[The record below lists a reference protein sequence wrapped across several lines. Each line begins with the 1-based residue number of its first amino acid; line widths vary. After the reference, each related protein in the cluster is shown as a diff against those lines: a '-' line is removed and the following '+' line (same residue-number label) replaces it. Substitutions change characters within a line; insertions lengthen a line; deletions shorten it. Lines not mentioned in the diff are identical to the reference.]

1 MRREMPPWTRKK
13 RFWIVLSCFVMSS
26 GFVIFV
32 LVANLWNWQWTGFQ
46 KTLWDWMQLFI
57 VPIAL
62 AIVAF
67 LFNRMESNRQQK
79 LADQRSESDQEI
91 ALDNQRDITL
101 QTYLKQ
107 MSKLLFRQNL
117 RTSEP
122 KTEVRYVARA
132 QTLTVLR
139 RLDTLRKGYLLQFL
153 YEAGLINNEVNG
165 SIIDLN
171 GADLQGA
178 ELQGLQLRKVNLG
191 GTNLHGANLKK
202 ANLSGAMLRKA
213 DLSNTNMCEARLSQT
228 NLHIVNLSQAD
239 LSGAVLSEA
248 DLTKAILRKALL
260 IQADLSGA
268 DLTGTDLSDANLSG
282 ANLSGAELLG
292 ANLSGAE
299 LMGANLQ
306 GTDLMNTDL
315 QGSRLNT
322 SPSRGN

>member
-1 MRREMPPWTRKK
+1 MKRERPAWTRKK
-13 RFWIVLSCFVMSS
+13 RFSIILSCLVMSV

-46 KTLWDWMQLFI
+46 KTLWDWMQLLI

-62 AIVAF
+62 AVGAF
-67 LFNRMESNRQQK
+67 LFNRAENSYQQK
-79 LADQRSESDQEI
+79 LADQRAVHDQEI
-91 ALDNQRDITL
+91 ALDNQRDTML
-101 QTYLKQ
+101 QAYIDQ
-107 MSKLLFRQNL
+107 MSQLLFERNL
-117 RTSEP
+117 RTSDP

-153 YEAGLINNEVNG
+153 YEAGLINNDGDG

-178 ELQGLQLRKVNLG
+178 EMQGLQLRKVNLG
-191 GTNLHGANLKK
+191 GANLHGANLQK

-213 DLSNTNMCEARLSQT
+213 DLSNTNMRDARLAQT
-228 NLHIVNLSQAD
+228 NLHLVNLGQAD
-239 LSGAVLSEA
+239 LSGAVLCEA
-248 DLTKAILRKALL
+248 DLIKAVLCEALL
-260 IQADLSGA
+260 IQADLNGA

-282 ANLSGAELLG
+282 ADLSGAELLG

-299 LMGANLQ
+299 LSGANLQ
-306 GTDLMNTDL
+306 GTDLMNADPQRT
-315 QGSRLNT
+315 GLNSLT
-322 SPSRGN
+322 R